1 LIVHS
6 QLCVGHKKKE
16 EAVEVV
22 GEIKGRSARPGKL
35 PMLIDL
41 AFPTTFDETIPSF
54 FPSTESEFILAT
66 EAQKSG

>member
-1 LIVHS
+1 
-6 QLCVGHKKKE
+6 
-16 EAVEVV
+16 VV

-54 FPSTESEFILAT
+54 FPFHRVGIYPSDRGAEVRLMAT
-66 EAQKSG
+66 KHIHM